1 MNGLKLTSEEEVA
14 YNCYIIPRSRTN
26 NIQINIAVFDET
38 LFECESVHVVEIN
51 SIEYSY
57 SNVN

>member
-26 NIQINIAVFDET
+26 NIQINIAVFDEWKKELESLT
-38 LFECESVHVVEIN
+38 RIYSFEEGKI
-51 SIEYSY
+51 IYKK
-57 SNVN
+57 

>member
-26 NIQINIAVFDET
+26 NIQINIAAFDEWKKELESLT
-38 LFECESVHVVEIN
+38 RIYSFEEGKI
-51 SIEYSY
+51 IYKK
-57 SNVN
+57 

>member
-26 NIQINIAVFDET
+26 NIQINIAVFDEWKKELESLT
-38 LFECESVHVVEIN
+38 RIYSFEEGKIM
-51 SIEYSY
+51 YKK
-57 SNVN
+57 

>member
-26 NIQINIAVFDET
+26 NIQINIAVFDEWKKE
-38 LFECESVHVVEIN
+38 LENLARIYSFEEGKI
-51 SIEYSY
+51 IYKK
-57 SNVN
+57 

>member
-26 NIQINIAVFDET
+26 NIQINIAVFDEWKKELESLT
-38 LFECESVHVVEIN
+38 RVYSFEEGKI
-51 SIEYSY
+51 IYKK
-57 SNVN
+57 